1 MKKRDIHVFPHGRGW
16 AVKKENTMRVSYVS
30 MKQEEA
36 IERARKQAKRERVE
50 IVVHGKNLEI
60 LDSDSYGNDSNP
72 PADKK
77 H

>member
-1 MKKRDIHVFPHGRGW
+1 
-16 AVKKENTMRVSYVS
+16 

-36 IERARKQAKRERVE
+36 IERARKQAKRERVD
-50 IVVHGKNLEI
+50 IIAHGKNLEI

-72 PADKK
+72 PTDRK